1 VRLRKKRK
9 EIKPMTEATVIST
22 ISPVR
27 DWKGRLRLPP
37 KGRSLP
43 QDAEWCEI
51 EESGAW
57 RRLRFHD
64 YGELYERPGLYD
76 YLFYDLLEC
85 QSPRRV
91 VGLLAEVRADL
102 ATREPLR
109 VIDLGAGNG
118 LVGKELKRVGAAE
131 IVGLDILDEARAAA
145 QRDLPGVY
153 ASYLVDDMTQP
164 SAQTDARLRALRPNA
179 LTCVAALGFGDIPPK
194 AYHRA
199 ASYVSIGGL
208 LAFNIKEEF
217 LDARYTYGFSEL
229 MRRMV
234 NDGCVR
240 LEATRRYRHRLSATG
255 DPIYYTAMVVTKLK
269 EIPES
274 MLVEEK

>member
-1 VRLRKKRK
+1 
-9 EIKPMTEATVIST
+9 MTEATVIST

-179 LTCVAALGFGDIPPK
+179 LTCVAALGFGDIPP
-194 AYHRA
+194 A
-199 ASYVSIGGL
+199 AFRT
-208 LAFNIKEEF
+208 AFNAIGTPGWLALTIKEDF
-217 LDARYTYGFSEL
+217 LDVEDGSGFS
-229 MRRMV
+229 
-234 NDGCVR
+234 R
-240 LEATRRYRHRLSATG
+240 LLHEMMAGGILHEQARLRIRHRVSVAGEPLFYVGLVAR
-255 DPIYYTAMVVTKLK
+255 KL
-269 EIPES
+269 EDIPEG
-274 MLVEEK
+274 LVQ

>member
-1 VRLRKKRK
+1 
-9 EIKPMTEATVIST
+9 MTKATAASNLT
-22 ISPVR
+22 AANE
-27 DWKGRLRLPP
+27 WKARLRLPP
-37 KGRSLP
+37 RGQRMP

-51 EESGAW
+51 QEGGGW

-64 YGELYERPGLYD
+64 YGELFGRPGLYD

-91 VGLLAEVRADL
+91 VGLMADVRADL
-102 ATREPLR
+102 GIAEPLR

-118 LVGKELKRVGAAE
+118 LAGKELKAVGATE
-131 IVGLDILDEARAAA
+131 IVGVDILEEARAAA

-153 ASYLVDDMTQP
+153 SGYLVDDMTQP
-164 SAQTDARLRALRPNA
+164 RPETDRRLRELRPNA
-179 LTCVAALGFGDIPPK
+179 LTCVAALGFGDIPPR

-199 ASYVSIGGL
+199 ASYVASGGL

-234 NDGCVR
+234 NDGVAR
-240 LEATRRYRHRLSATG
+240 LEGTRRYCHRRSATG
-255 DPIYYTAMVVTKLK
+255 EPIYYTAMVVTKLR
-269 EIPES
+269 EIPDS
-274 MLVEEK
+274 MLVEEN

>member
-1 VRLRKKRK
+1 
-9 EIKPMTEATVIST
+9 MSQATAVST
-22 ISPVR
+22 ISRVS

-37 KGRSLP
+37 KGKSLP

-91 VGLLAEVRADL
+91 VGLMGEVRADL
-102 ATREPLR
+102 GIREPLR
-109 VIDLGAGNG
+109 AIDLGAGNG
-118 LVGKELKRVGAAE
+118 LVGKELKRIGAAE

-145 QRDLPGVY
+145 RRDLPEVY
-153 ASYLVDDMTQP
+153 ADYLVADMTEP
-164 SAQTDARLRALRPNA
+164 DPAVDRRLTRLRPNA
-179 LTCVAALGFGDIPPK
+179 LTCVAALGFGDIPPR

-229 MRRMV
+229 MRRMM

-240 LEATRRYRHRLSATG
+240 LEASRRYRHRLSASG
-255 DPIYYTAMVVTKLK
+255 DPIYYTAMVATKLK
-269 EIPES
+269 EIPDS